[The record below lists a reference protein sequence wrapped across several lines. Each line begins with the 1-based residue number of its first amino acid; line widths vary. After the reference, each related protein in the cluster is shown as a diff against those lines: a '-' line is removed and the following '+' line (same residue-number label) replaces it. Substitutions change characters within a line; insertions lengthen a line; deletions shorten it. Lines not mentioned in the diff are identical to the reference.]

1 MWAFFSRRLRMWL
14 ILAVGAPVVGFL
26 LGKVGDA
33 IEARR
38 GPNTVSKVLHTGRR
52 WLQRRSKGPLAAR
65 ADEGRTPADPKGVR
79 DAGVPAR

>member
-14 ILAVGAPVVGFL
+14 ILAVGAPVVGFV
-26 LGKVGDA
+26 LGKLGDL

-38 GPNTVSKVLHTGRR
+38 GPNPVTKVLHTGRR
-52 WLQRRSKGPLAAR
+52 WLQKRSKGPLAAR
-65 ADEGRTPADPKGVR
+65 TAADPAGVR